1 MNKKLIV
8 VLTMTLILAL
18 TAPVMARS
26 FNDVPAN
33 HWAQD
38 AVKQVAEAG
47 IIRGFNDGTYQ
58 GEQPLSRYQM
68 ATVTAG
74 ILEEMEEEN
83 NEINQDM
90 MEVINKLAEEF
101 DKEIVVINERL
112 EQEDVL
118 TILGETGLEYNQT
131 EVSGADA
138 YENPFDFDE
147 DDPDLIEAED
157 YFKQYATLGLN
168 VEQDGLM
175 ADIELKTVGDYFGNF
190 EDDNALTDTF
200 VLDEITGEI
209 KTEDFAATIGNEQD
223 LDWRDYLY
231 AEEDNIDGVVLTAK
245 DSIFALGKRG
255 DTRSIAARH
264 DGLFDLPI
272 NTFLGRED
280 EADDSNLVLGLGSE
294 LEFNNFD
301 LSGEFALN
309 NGEENGQLFKL
320 GAGTDLG
327 LVNLAGNYK
336 YAEQFVGIQAD
347 EDFNGDVS
355 GYDVKA
361 SSQVDKVELGAKY
374 EDYEGDELTLT
385 ADVDEENPYQIFNV
399 SLFGNYENRINAAEQ
414 LAYLEGN
421 KELSDISLA
430 AIYDY
435 EDSEDETKADK
446 VLSFAYQPEF
456 EVVGVQLSP
465 EVKLATIFDLDNEQ
479 YLNKEAG
486 VKAGYEV
493 NDRVKLNSGLNWA
506 EKEARVD
513 LAGRL
518 ATAEAGLEYKI
529 SEDTSA
535 NVNYERTNFH
545 GEDSNNDYN
554 AEAITAGVNVKF

>member
-18 TAPVMARS
+18 TVPVMARS
-26 FNDVPAN
+26 FNDVPTN

-74 ILEEMEEEN
+74 ILAEMEDEN
-83 NEINQDM
+83 NEISQDM
-90 MEVINKLAEEF
+90 MEVINKLAQEF
-101 DKEIVVINERL
+101 DKEIELVNQRL
-112 EQEDVL
+112 EEEDVL
-118 TILGETGLEYNQT
+118 TILGETGLKYNLT

-157 YFKQYATLGLN
+157 YFKQYATFGLN
-168 VEQDGLM
+168 LEQDGLM
-175 ADIELKTVGDYFGNF
+175 ADLELRTVGDYFGNF
-190 EDDNALTDTF
+190 QDSDALTNAF

-209 KTEDFAATIGNEQD
+209 KTEEFSATIGNEQD
-223 LDWRDYLY
+223 LAWRDYLY
-231 AEEDNIDGVVLTAK
+231 ADEDNIDCVVLRAE

-294 LEFNNFD
+294 LEFDNFN

-309 NGEENGQLFKL
+309 DADENGQLFKL

-327 LVNLAGNYK
+327 VLNLAGNYK
-336 YAEQFVGIQAD
+336 YVDQFVGIQAD
-347 EDFNGDVS
+347 DDFDGE
-355 GYDVKA
+355 A
-361 SSQVDKVELGAKY
+361 
-374 EDYEGDELTLT
+374 DEITLT
-385 ADVDEENPYQIFNV
+385 VDVAEENPYEIFNV
-399 SLFGNYENRINAAEQ
+399 SLFGNYENRINAEEQ
-414 LAYLEGN
+414 FAYLEGN
-421 KELSDISLA
+421 KEINDISLA

-435 EDSEDETKADK
+435 EDSDDETKADK

-465 EVKLATIFDLDNEQ
+465 ELKLATIFDADNEQ
-479 YLNKEAG
+479 YLNKEAA

-493 NDRVKLNSGLNWA
+493 SDRVKLNSGLSWA

-518 ATAEAGLEYKI
+518 ATAEAGLEYQI

-535 NVNYERTNFH
+535 NINYNRTNFH
-545 GEDSNNDYN
+545 GEDSNDDYN
-554 AEAITAGVNVKF
+554 TEAITAGVNVKF

>member
-8 VLTMTLILAL
+8 VLTMTLILAI

-47 IIRGFNDGTYQ
+47 IIRGFHDGNYQ

-68 ATVTAG
+68 ASVTAG
-74 ILEEMEEEN
+74 ILAEMEEGN

-90 MEVINKLAEEF
+90 MEVIDKLAQEF
-101 DKEIVVINERL
+101 DKEIAVINERL

-118 TILGETGLEYNQT
+118 TILGETGLEYNKT
-131 EVSGADA
+131 DVSGADA
-138 YENPFDFDE
+138 YENPFDTDS
-147 DDPDLIEAED
+147 DLIEEQD

-175 ADIELKTVGDYFGNF
+175 ADLELKTVGDYFGNF
-190 EDDNALTDTF
+190 QDDSPLTDTF
-200 VLDEITGEI
+200 MIDEITGEI
-209 KTEDFAATIGNEQD
+209 KTDDFEARIANEQD
-223 LDWRDYLY
+223 LAWKDYLY
-231 AEEDNIDGVVLTAK
+231 ADEDNIDGVILTAQ
-245 DSIFALGKRG
+245 DSVFALGKRG

-272 NTFLGRED
+272 NTYLGRED

-294 LEFNNFD
+294 LEFDNFD
-301 LSGEFALN
+301 LSGEFAFN
-309 NGEENGQLFKL
+309 DGAESGQLFKL
-320 GAGTDLG
+320 GAGTELG
-327 LVNLAGNYK
+327 LINLAGNYK
-336 YAEQFVGIQAD
+336 YADQFVGIQTD
-347 EDFNGDVS
+347 DDFNGDVS
-355 GYDVKA
+355 GYDVQA
-361 SSQVDKVELGAKY
+361 SGQIDKVELGAKY
-374 EDYEGDELTLT
+374 EDYESDEITVT
-385 ADVDEENPYQIFNV
+385 VDVDEENPYDIFNV
-399 SLFGNYENRINAAEQ
+399 SLFGNYEDRINADEQ
-414 LAYLEGN
+414 FAYLEGN
-421 KELSDISLA
+421 KEISDISLA

-435 EDSEDETKADK
+435 EDSTDKTKADK
-446 VLSFAYQPEF
+446 ILSFAYQPEF

-465 EVKLATIFDLDNEQ
+465 EVKLATIFDVDNEQ

-493 NDRVKLNSGLNWA
+493 NDRVKLNSGLSWA

-518 ATAEAGLEYKI
+518 AKADAGLEYQM
-529 SEDTSA
+529 SETTSA
-535 NVNYERTNFH
+535 NINYNRTNFH
-545 GEDSNNDYN
+545 GEDSNDNYN